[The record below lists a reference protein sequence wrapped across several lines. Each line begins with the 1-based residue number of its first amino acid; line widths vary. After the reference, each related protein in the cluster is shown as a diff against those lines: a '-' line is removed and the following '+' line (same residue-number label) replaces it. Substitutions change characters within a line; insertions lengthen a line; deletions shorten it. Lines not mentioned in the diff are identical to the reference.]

1 MTMTYKWNRPETSLY
16 VFLFLNNVTAY
27 RGPASSM
34 DFATFADA
42 TLKPGMEQVSTELV
56 LVVQMRD
63 VKRIR
68 S

>member
-1 MTMTYKWNRPETSLY
+1 MKQTNKPETSLY
-16 VFLFLNNVTAY
+16 RCFSNVTAY

-42 TLKPGMEQVSTELV
+42 TLKPGMEQVSTELA
-56 LVVQMRD
+56 LAVQMRD